1 MASEEGAKEIPGQ
14 GWGMGT
20 GLVGGEVLCGPRAA
34 VRWGSRGQTPG
45 EVNCSCVGGLR
56 DWNWGYERV
65 SGRRDPQVGS
75 HHVWI
80 SESLG
85 LVSVFP

>member
-1 MASEEGAKEIPGQ
+1 MASEEGAKEIHGQ

-20 GLVGGEVLCGPRAA
+20 GLGGGEALCGPRAA
-34 VRWGSRGQTPG
+34 MRWGSWGKTPG
-45 EVNCSCVGGLR
+45 EVSCGWVGGLR
-56 DWNWGYERV
+56 DWNWGYEWV
-65 SGRRDPQVGS
+65 SGHRDPQVGS